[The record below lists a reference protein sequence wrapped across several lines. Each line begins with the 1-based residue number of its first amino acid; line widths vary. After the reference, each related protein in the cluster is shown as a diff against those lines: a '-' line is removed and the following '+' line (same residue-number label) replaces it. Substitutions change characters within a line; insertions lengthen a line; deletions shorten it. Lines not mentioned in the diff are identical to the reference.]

1 MQTCFTRSIDKPINV
16 SRVLI
21 ATINRPECTRI
32 VVWIRSSLVM
42 VKDTSRCF
50 ERKERLASDSLAGS
64 FVPDLEK
71 LGNGHTATQ

>member
-1 MQTCFTRSIDKPINV
+1 
-16 SRVLI
+16 
-21 ATINRPECTRI
+21 
-32 VVWIRSSLVM
+32 M

-71 LGNGHTATQ
+71 LERAYSDTVA